1 MNNLKLF
8 IFFESIFRILGVN
21 MKIEVNKS
29 DNNTRIYVKENISK
43 KDIREYIPSEIIYNK
58 LRRFIYGI

>member
-1 MNNLKLF
+1 
-8 IFFESIFRILGVN
+8 

-58 LRRFIYGI
+58 LSDYLDTGIYEIINDEGTLFLYKKMTF